1 MSRRADRPGTDPA
14 GPAGA
19 PAGAPGAGAPA
30 LQDAVDRQLEVW
42 ARELPQLDLL
52 TEGVVER
59 ISKLGRCLE
68 RSMNDTLAHFG
79 LSYGEFR
86 VLAMLRKCG
95 APYRLSPGQLA
106 EMLGLSSSAMTNR
119 LDRLESA
126 GVVRRLPDPADR
138 RALKIEPTEDG
149 WRIWEEII
157 AAQAEKE
164 QHVASALTADEKRRL
179 SDLLR
184 ILLLSFEAS
193 DGPPPSG
200 LFQER

>member
-1 MSRRADRPGTDPA
+1 MRKHADRSSAPAA
-14 GPAGA
+14 GPAGT
-19 PAGAPGAGAPA
+19 PAGDPAPR
-30 LQDAVDRQLEVW
+30 DAVDRQLEVW

-59 ISKLGRCLE
+59 ICKLGRCLE
-68 RSMNDTLAHFG
+68 RSMNDTLAHYG

-86 VLAMLRKCG
+86 VLAALRKG
-95 APYRLSPGQLA
+95 GPPYRLSPGQLA
-106 EMLGLSSSAMTNR
+106 EQLGLSSSAMTNR

-138 RALKIEPTEDG
+138 RALKIEPTADG

-164 QHVASALTADEKRRL
+164 GHVASALTDDEKLRL

-184 ILLLSFEAS
+184 ILLLSFEAA
-193 DGPPPSG
+193 DGPPPTG